1 MASSRNPEYKQQYL
15 FAFYESTTLA
25 AVMKRA
31 FLHVSLPILF
41 CVIVA
46 NTSLFHAVAVDLSYD
61 HYAEPRVDS
70 LPSFLAMPCNCL
82 INVAYALMGLYWL
95 LLRNGKDTETRQ
107 SRYLRQVFAFM
118 AIFYAP
124 VQWTRLAFLRRAPAV
139 LDQWFTLPI
148 FAWVLVWI
156 DFIERGSS
164 KWRTWHAA
172 VAETCSLLSYGLALF
187 HDCGFEAAL
196 AAHVILAVYGGV
208 RVQQVHGD
216 RGSRVSLLLAVLN
229 CMGFVLL
236 KLLDHRLARYPLFQ
250 RFTGHFWSK
259 VCDVLQFHF
268 SFRFLSSVTHRAHEK
283 RDVQRQ

>member
-31 FLHVSLPILF
+31 FLHVSLPFLF

-95 LLRNGKDTETRQ
+95 LLRHGKDTETRQ

-124 VQWTRLAFLRRAPAV
+124 VQWTRLAFLRP
-139 LDQWFTLPI
+139 
-148 FAWVLVWI
+148 
-156 DFIERGSS
+156 
-164 KWRTWHAA
+164 
-172 VAETCSLLSYGLALF
+172 
-187 HDCGFEAAL
+187 
-196 AAHVILAVYGGV
+196 
-208 RVQQVHGD
+208 
-216 RGSRVSLLLAVLN
+216 
-229 CMGFVLL
+229 
-236 KLLDHRLARYPLFQ
+236 RLARYPLFQ

-268 SFRFLSSVTHRAHEK
+268 SFRFLSSVTHRAHQK